1 MDIKKV
7 LENLRKRNYVA
18 SYFETKE
25 EAACHIASQVH
36 GKSVGFGD
44 SLTLISMDMYEKLKA
59 DPTNDVHSPNHPPEG
74 WGFNDEA
81 KVCLTTDIFL
91 TSVNAMTEGGML
103 VNIDSTGNRAAGS
116 LFGHEKVYF
125 VAGVNKICPDLESA
139 IDRAKNYAAPKNS
152 ARHGYPTPCVLGEER
167 CYDCSSPDRICNA
180 LIVHYKRMKYTEAE
194 VVLIGEELGL

>member
-1 MDIKKV
+1 MDIEKV
-7 LENLRKRNYVA
+7 LENLRKRNYIA

-74 WGFNDEA
+74 RGFNDEA

-91 TSVNAMTEGGML
+91 TSVNAMTDGGML

-152 ARHGYPTPCVLGEER
+152 ARHGYPTPCVLGEKR

-194 VVLIGEELGL
+194 VVLIGENLGL